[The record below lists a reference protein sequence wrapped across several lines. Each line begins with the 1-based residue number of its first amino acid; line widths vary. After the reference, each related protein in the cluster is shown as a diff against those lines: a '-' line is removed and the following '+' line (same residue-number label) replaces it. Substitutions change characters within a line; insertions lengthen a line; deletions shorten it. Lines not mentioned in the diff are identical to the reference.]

1 MHALRTYTAHPHA
14 QHACLRVAYQHA
26 KRCQT
31 LSNASGLSVAC
42 TSSYKITSTH
52 ALRRHDCTRPQIE
65 FYFSDSNLPR
75 DAFLL
80 SAVEEAPD
88 GFVSLA
94 LICTFS
100 RMRTLLELKGSEGA
114 PLTAATVSVNPS
126 GHSAIPTCSAIG
138 FRVCVHA
145 TYAEARPCPD
155 QQLTKYVPRIRGA
168 RVHHGTSGCG
178 MLV

>member
-1 MHALRTYTAHPHA
+1 MYPLLH
-14 QHACLRVAYQHA
+14 
-26 KRCQT
+26 
-31 LSNASGLSVAC
+31 
-42 TSSYKITSTH
+42 I
-52 ALRRHDCTRPQIE
+52 LRRHDCPRPQIE

-114 PLTAATVSVNPS
+114 PLTAATVSVNQP
-126 GHSAIPTCSAIG
+126 GHSRSPSAGRNI
-138 FRVCVHA
+138 A
-145 TYAEARPCPD
+145 THAEARTCPG
-155 QQLTKYVPRIRGA
+155 QQL
-168 RVHHGTSGCG
+168 
-178 MLV
+178 M

>member
-1 MHALRTYTAHPHA
+1 MHSMHIHSNHRKQHRYQLHTFHLSKWHAPH
-14 QHACLRVAYQHA
+14 
-26 KRCQT
+26 
-31 LSNASGLSVAC
+31 SV
-42 TSSYKITSTH
+42 YPLLHI
-52 ALRRHDCTRPQIE
+52 LRRRACPRLQIE

-114 PLTAATVSVNPS
+114 PLTAATVSTHHVCPGSSSVCSVITACMLRVLKPGYALVS
-126 GHSAIPTCSAIG
+126 GSPAQAPGLAVECT
-138 FRVCVHA
+138 V
-145 TYAEARPCPD
+145 T
-155 QQLTKYVPRIRGA
+155 
-168 RVHHGTSGCG
+168 
-178 MLV
+178 

>member
-1 MHALRTYTAHPHA
+1 LR
-14 QHACLRVAYQHA
+14 L
-26 KRCQT
+26 
-31 LSNASGLSVAC
+31 
-42 TSSYKITSTH
+42 
-52 ALRRHDCTRPQIE
+52 QIE

-114 PLTAATVSVNPS
+114 PLTAATVST
-126 GHSAIPTCSAIG
+126 HQSAQGPAPPV
-138 FRVCVHA
+138 VC
-145 TYAEARPCPD
+145 
-155 QQLTKYVPRIRGA
+155 
-168 RVHHGTSGCG
+168 
-178 MLV
+178 

>member
-1 MHALRTYTAHPHA
+1 MARTARH
-14 QHACLRVAYQHA
+14 
-26 KRCQT
+26 RC
-31 LSNASGLSVAC
+31 G
-42 TSSYKITSTH
+42 STN

-100 RMRTLLELKGSEGA
+100 RMRSLLELKGSEGA
-114 PLTAATVSVNPS
+114 PLTAATVS
-126 GHSAIPTCSAIG
+126 
-138 FRVCVHA
+138 RL
-145 TYAEARPCPD
+145 
-155 QQLTKYVPRIRGA
+155 LT
-168 RVHHGTSGCG
+168 
-178 MLV
+178 